1 MGSRH
6 ASRGLAAAAAIGT
19 QMAAARAA
27 QIRVTFASLIRLFPT
42 RSGRL
47 KDEVR
52 LQAGLFCAPHHGT
65 QKDGFEFTAVVGE
78 VTMRLAK
85 DGNNLRHLKT
95 ERPVR
100 VGERGSMTVRLVL
113 LSFGRVRPNLDALPG
128 ERSPV
133 ACAAYGATHPEATLA
148 DPIHGRRALAVVV
161 GPARHRRGRCEAL
174 RARGQQEPGNPG
186 CQDGAASGEEV
197 AAVEYDGGHVKSSW
211 RPCSAPPRGRQQ
223 ARDAMNLARLR
234 PISQSREANSATGR
248 NNSLVKG
255 VRRPPAATNLNLLLA
270 ELNGPANPA

>member
-1 MGSRH
+1 
-6 ASRGLAAAAAIGT
+6 
-19 QMAAARAA
+19 MAAARAA
-27 QIRVTFASLIRLFPT
+27 QLRVALANLILLFPT
-42 RSGRL
+42 RSGGL

-52 LQAGLFCAPHHGT
+52 LEAGLFCASHHGT
-65 QKDGFEFTAVVGE
+65 QKDGLELTAVIGE
-78 VTMRLAK
+78 VAVRLAE
-85 DGNNLRHLKT
+85 DRNDLRHLET
-95 ERPVR
+95 ELTVL
-100 VGERGSMTVRLVL
+100 VGERGSMTLRLVFL
-113 LSFGRVRPNLDALPG
+113 PFGRVRPNLDALPG

-133 ACAAYGATHPEATLA
+133 ACAAYGAAHPEATLA
-148 DPIHGRRALAVVV
+148 DPLHDRRALAVVV
-161 GPARHRRGRCEAL
+161 GPARHRRGRCDAL

-197 AAVEYDGGHVKSSW
+197 AAVEYDGGHVNSSW

-223 ARDAMNLARLR
+223 ARDTMNLARLR